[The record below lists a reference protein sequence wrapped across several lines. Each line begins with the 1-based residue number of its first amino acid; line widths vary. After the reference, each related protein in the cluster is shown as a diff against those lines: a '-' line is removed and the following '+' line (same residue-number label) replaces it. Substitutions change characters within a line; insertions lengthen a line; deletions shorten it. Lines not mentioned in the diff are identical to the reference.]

1 MKPVSLEVTMMK
13 RIGELNAE
21 ASALRAQVARLNHE
35 VLHLKSDV
43 ERMTAF
49 TTRTIIPNEFLQAE
63 VERLKNNVAY
73 LDKKL
78 DEELDGPKA

>member
-43 ERMTAF
+43 ER
-49 TTRTIIPNEFLQAE
+49 L
-63 VERLKNNVAY
+63 VNNNKY
-73 LDKKL
+73 LDQKL
-78 DEELDGPKA
+78 DEELDGKEKA

>member
-1 MKPVSLEVTMMK
+1 MKPVSLEATMMK

-43 ERMTAF
+43 ER
-49 TTRTIIPNEFLQAE
+49 L
-63 VERLKNNVAY
+63 VNNNKY
-73 LDKKL
+73 LDQKL
-78 DEELDGPKA
+78 DEELDGKEKA